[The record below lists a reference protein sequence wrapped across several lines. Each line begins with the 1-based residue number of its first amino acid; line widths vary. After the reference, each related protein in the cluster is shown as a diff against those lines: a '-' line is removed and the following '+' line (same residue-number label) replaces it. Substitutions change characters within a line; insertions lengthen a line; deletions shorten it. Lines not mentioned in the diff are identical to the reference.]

1 MYVPEPVAKNRRS
14 RKQKVEN
21 KPLHIVTNEKVVP
34 TPTIPVAQLSGGAQK
49 APIIVTNPIK
59 QKAGDPM
66 PVLSSTSV
74 VGGSTKAV
82 NNKPVLVSSNVV
94 GGTNKAVNNK
104 QVINVPIVK
113 KTPSLPYNEH
123 PETPSPVK
131 KVELPKQVKIIPT
144 KKPIIQT
151 RKAPEPKKVQ
161 IQPMKNRPN
170 KTYKN
175 KFTAKKITIQ
185 MENSTKVRKTRDAVR
200 RNVANMTL
208 PDITKKLRERGLIRE
223 TANPPESIQRS
234 MMIDILLFPAPM

>member
-1 MYVPEPVAKNRRS
+1 
-14 RKQKVEN
+14 
-21 KPLHIVTNEKVVP
+21 
-34 TPTIPVAQLSGGAQK
+34 
-49 APIIVTNPIK
+49 
-59 QKAGDPM
+59 
-66 PVLSSTSV
+66 VLSSTSV
-74 VGGSTKAV
+74 VGGGSKVV
-82 NNKPVLVSSNVV
+82 NNKPVLVTTNVV
-94 GGTNKAVNNK
+94 GGTNKTVNNNK
-104 QVINVPIVK
+104 PTINVPIVK
-113 KTPSLPYNEH
+113 KAESLPYNKSS
-123 PETPSPVK
+123 ETPSPEK
-131 KVELPKQVKIIPT
+131 KVDLAKQVKIIPT

-161 IQPMKNRPN
+161 IQPMKNRSN

-208 PDITKKLRERGLIRE
+208 YDITKKLRERGLIRE

>member
-21 KPLHIVTNEKVVP
+21 KPLNIVTNEKVVP
-34 TPTIPVAQLSGGAQK
+34 TPTIPVAQLSGGAKK
-49 APIIVTNPIK
+49 APVFVTN
-59 QKAGDPM
+59 QKAGDPL

-74 VGGSTKAV
+74 VGGGSKVV
-82 NNKPVLVSSNVV
+82 NNKPVLVTTSV
-94 GGTNKAVNNK
+94 GGTNKTVNNNK
-104 QVINVPIVK
+104 PTINVPIVK
-113 KTPSLPYNEH
+113 KAESLPYNKS
-123 PETPSPVK
+123 PETPSPEK

-223 TANPPESIQRS
+223 TANPPEQIQRS